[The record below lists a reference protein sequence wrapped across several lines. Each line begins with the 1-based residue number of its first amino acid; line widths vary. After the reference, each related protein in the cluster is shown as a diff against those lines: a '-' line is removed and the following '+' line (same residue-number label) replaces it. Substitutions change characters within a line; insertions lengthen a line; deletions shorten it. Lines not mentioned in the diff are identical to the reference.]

1 MPTGEHQ
8 SVGPGGSLVDPST
21 LPAGG
26 LFNYASLNYFQ
37 RPDDRYTGGAF
48 AHYDI
53 NDHAKAYMEFQ
64 FMDDRTY
71 AQIAPSGAFT
81 GSGLATTNGV
91 PNGAWAINCN
101 NPYLSTAEF
110 GAFGCTGPAA
120 TNPNIVDVTFGR
132 RNVEG
137 GDRTDDLGHT
147 SFRTVLGVKGD
158 INDAWN
164 YDTYFQNGVT
174 RFSEEYTPTTSPS

>member
-1 MPTGEHQ
+1 MQ
-8 SVGPGGSLVDPST
+8 VGPGGSLVSPST

-26 LFNYASLNYFQ
+26 LFNYAALNYFQ

-48 AHYDI
+48 AHYDV
-53 NDHAKAYMEFQ
+53 NDHAQGVHGIPVHGRPHLLPDCAQRRFHGLGSRARPMAF
-64 FMDDRTY
+64 RT
-71 AQIAPSGAFT
+71 ALGRSIA
-81 GSGLATTNGV
+81 ATRTS
-91 PNGAWAINCN
+91 PRR
-101 NPYLSTAEF
+101 STAR
-110 GAFGCTGPAA
+110 FGCTGPAA
-120 TNPNIVDVTFGR
+120 TNPNIVDITFGR

-147 SFRTVLGVKGD
+147 SYRTVLGVKGD

-174 RFSEEYTPTTSPS
+174 RFSEDIH